1 MRPIQI
7 YHFLVLTVGLL
18 LFSGC
23 STGNLSVSNVGY
35 QSLRTDFAQPKRVPS
50 DAKIQ
55 VLYTFSSDGNIIPV
69 IFNLTDEILTIDQTK
84 TFFINTDGQSFS
96 YYDPNIVVNSTT
108 ETSTTTNGGSF
119 NWGAAASA
127 LGIGG
132 GLGTILG
139 GITSTQ
145 SSSYGVSNTS
155 AVYLRDTPVVSI
167 GPRGSGALSKEY
179 RITGFGI
186 SNLLS
191 PGVNN
196 VQMTPVNSVGK
207 FSVCVSY
214 SFDNG
219 VTYDKLITNFY
230 INSSFTI
237 GCDRGSVSKGIESIY
252 VKKPDALSESLY
264 MIHVASNISGQ
275 TTFLKGGLIDYK

>member
-1 MRPIQI
+1 MKPIQI
-7 YHFLVLTVGLL
+7 YYFLIWTVGLL
-18 LFSGC
+18 LFPSC
-23 STGNLSVSNVGY
+23 SSGNLYVSNVGY
-35 QSLRTDFAQPKRVPS
+35 QSVRTDFAQPTLIPS

-55 VLYTFSSDGNIIPV
+55 VLYTFSSDGKIIPV

-108 ETSTTTNGGSF
+108 ETNTNTQGGAF

-132 GLGTILG
+132 GLGTILS

-167 GPRGSGALSKEY
+167 GPHGSGALSKEY
-179 RITGFGI
+179 KITGFGI

-191 PGVNN
+191 PGLSN
-196 VQMTPVNSVGK
+196 VQMNSLSSIGK

-219 VTYDKLITNFY
+219 TTYDKLITNFY

-237 GCDRGSVSKGIESIY
+237 ACDRGNVSKGIESIY
-252 VKKPDALSESLY
+252 TKKPDALAESLF

-275 TTFLKGGLIDYK
+275 TTYLKGGLVDYK